1 VTTLQVQVVEVID
14 RLYRQIDKLIDI
26 KHEKIEKI
34 KTVGDTYM
42 AGAGLPTPT
51 KTHALDMAYFAFAFA
66 KEIEHFNKHYKLGT
80 DGRAQKLDY
89 KIGISSGPIVAG
101 VIGKKNPVYDL
112 WGKSRVER
120 RNKCLSQRVE
130 KKVLHV

>member
-1 VTTLQVQVVEVID
+1 MTSTTCTCKVVTTTTTTTTTPITPI
-14 RLYRQIDKLIDI
+14 RIII
-26 KHEKIEKI
+26 I
-34 KTVGDTYM
+34 TVGDTYM